1 MIWILENVPHNLQD
15 IRFGT
20 IDSWLLIN
28 LTGGVVHFTD
38 VTNASRTMCM
48 NLYSENWD
56 KELLEWFGIPS
67 GSLPQIRSSGSCF
80 GFWNNIPIWGMIGD
94 QQAALLTLGQ
104 NEGASQCTYG
114 TGLFLLRNCGNHLC
128 VMDGAVSTVA

>member
-1 MIWILENVPHNLQD
+1 MMWILENVPHNSQD

-48 NLYSENWD
+48 NLHSENWD
-56 KELLEWFGIPS
+56 KELLE
-67 GSLPQIRSSGSCF
+67 
-80 GFWNNIPIWGMIGD
+80 
-94 QQAALLTLGQ
+94 
-104 NEGASQCTYG
+104 
-114 TGLFLLRNCGNHLC
+114 
-128 VMDGAVSTVA
+128 